1 MDAVCLFLIVSAASK
16 AFRIVL
22 GWHPQSSDP
31 RQIRLEIDAE
41 KTFIEA
47 RWCFVLWG
55 VSTGI
60 MVAGIADVFPDV
72 VPGAMCGTGV
82 LQSMEGF
89 GRRAILFRLV
99 FSGVMFLIIEMERL
113 NRSRPDSPL
122 AAGISRLLLLS
133 SPVFFIGVWDT
144 FRAFHRI
151 DVQAP
156 VSCCAAVY
164 DRFRP
169 LTDAG
174 TASGVPEGYWIIAFG
189 AATILLLASSAR
201 VSFVKLGNF
210 RRDAAITA
218 ISSMVWVPFAAASL
232 VRVFS
237 AYYYQVLHHHCPW
250 CLFLPEHHFAG
261 FALFGLLTV
270 VALEG
275 PCGYLL
281 LSMIKAAPDL
291 HAAAFRRARKSGL
304 RILFSTTIFLLL
316 VGLPPII
323 WRLRFGVWMGGMEF

>member
-1 MDAVCLFLIVSAASK
+1 MDAVCLLLIVSAASK

-22 GWHPQSSDP
+22 GWRPESSDP

-47 RWCFVLWG
+47 RWCFALWG

-82 LQSMEGF
+82 LQAMEGF
-89 GRRAILFRLV
+89 GRRAILFRMA
-99 FSGVMFLIIEMERL
+99 FFGVMFLIIELERL

-122 AAGISRLLLLS
+122 ASGISRLLLLS
-133 SPVFFIGVWDT
+133 SPVLLIGVWDT
-144 FRAFHRI
+144 FRAFCRI

-156 VSCCAAVY
+156 VSCCAVVY
-164 DRFRP
+164 DRFRS
-169 LTDAG
+169 LSDAG
-174 TASGVPEGYWIIAFG
+174 TAPGVPEDFWIIAFG
-189 AATILLLASSAR
+189 AASILVLASAAR
-201 VSFVKLGNF
+201 VSFTESDTS

-218 ISSMVWVPFAAASL
+218 ISSMIWVPVAAVSL

-237 AYYYQVLHHHCPW
+237 VYYYQVLHHPCPW
-250 CLFLPEHHFAG
+250 CLFLPEHHLAG
-261 FALFGLLTV
+261 FALFGLLAV

-281 LSMIKAAPDL
+281 RSMTKGAPDL
-291 HAAAFRRARKSGL
+291 HAAAFRRARKSAL

-316 VGLPPII
+316 VGLPPIL
-323 WRLRFGVWMGGMEF
+323 WRLRFGVWMG

>member
-31 RQIRLEIDAE
+31 SQIRLEIDAE

-82 LQSMEGF
+82 LQAMEGF

-99 FSGVMFLIIEMERL
+99 FSGVMFLIIELERL

-122 AAGISRLLLLS
+122 ASGISRLLLLS
-133 SPVFFIGVWDT
+133 SPVLFIGVWDT

-156 VSCCAAVY
+156 VSCCAVVY
-164 DRFRP
+164 DRFRS
-169 LTDAG
+169 LSDAV
-174 TASGVPEGYWIIAFG
+174 TAPGIPEGHWIIALG
-189 AATILLLASSAR
+189 AASVLLLASAAR
-201 VSFVKLGNF
+201 GSFTGSGF
-210 RRDAAITA
+210 SRRDAAITA
-218 ISSMVWVPFAAASL
+218 ISSMVWVPVAAVSL

-237 AYYYQVLHHHCPW
+237 AYYYQVLHHPCPW

-261 FALFGLLTV
+261 FALFGLLAF

-281 LSMIKAAPDL
+281 LSMTKAVPDL
-291 HAAAFRRARKSGL
+291 HAPAFRRARKSGL
-304 RILFSTTIFLLL
+304 RIVVSTTIFLLL
-316 VGLPPII
+316 IGLPPIL
-323 WRLRFGVWMGGMEF
+323 WRLRFGVWMGE